1 MYLPRLEEIRS
12 FCGAPVLR
20 PLRLEKNP
28 TIQEGS
34 YHQPLTIDNRPL
46 TIDNQDACTPVLS
59 DFALLFRGKHSIMVK
74 SG

>member
-46 TIDNQDACTPVLS
+46 TTRTPAPLS
-59 DFALLFRGKHSIMVK
+59 CLTLHCFFGENIL
-74 SG
+74 